1 MVAQC
6 MLSPGRPWSYHRQAV
21 EQPEAAV
28 RLGLQQEAAL
38 QAMEQPEVAVR
49 LGVQQEAALLARRA
63 GAHHTHNVHYRPKP
77 HFRTSAPGIR
87 TVLGANI
94 LLVWLV
100 CTIKI

>member
-1 MVAQC
+1 M
-6 MLSPGRPWSYHRQAV
+6 PWHR
-21 EQPEAAV
+21 
-28 RLGLQQEAAL
+28 

-49 LGVQQEAALLARRA
+49 LGVQQEAALLARGA